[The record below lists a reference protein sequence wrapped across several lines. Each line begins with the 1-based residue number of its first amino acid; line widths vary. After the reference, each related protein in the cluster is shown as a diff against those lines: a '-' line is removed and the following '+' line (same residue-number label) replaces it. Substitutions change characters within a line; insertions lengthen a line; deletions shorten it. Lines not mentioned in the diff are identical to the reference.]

1 MRTFVIAEAGVN
13 HNGSEELA
21 LALVE
26 CAARA
31 GADAVKF
38 QTFHADDLVTP
49 EARKADYQTRA
60 TGEGNQHEMLRALEL
75 SGDMHQTLFER
86 CRALGIEFMSTPF
99 DEAAAD
105 FLVNLGV
112 KRLKVPSG
120 ELTNIPFL
128 EHLAGKGIP
137 LIVSTG
143 MGTLDEVRRAVE
155 TIEATRLR
163 CGFALPLSQCLTLLH
178 CTSNY
183 PAALSDVNLR
193 AMVTIARET
202 NLPVGYSD
210 HTLGAT
216 ASTAAVA
223 LGAVVI
229 EKHFTLDRT
238 LPGPDHGASLLPD
251 ELQRMIEQIREVEA
265 VLGSPIKAPAAA
277 ELPIRDLVR
286 RSVTARR
293 RVPRGTVL
301 SAEDL
306 ALLRPGTGIP
316 PAEYPRVLGR
326 LAARDLEPGTTLE
339 WSDLQ

>member
-1 MRTFVIAEAGVN
+1 VWERSSVWSDAGWRCAPHGDCLLSVSAEGFALRTFVIAEAGVN

-163 CGFALPLSQCLTLLH
+163 CGFALPLSQCLTLPSPEKRT
-178 CTSNY
+178 C
-183 PAALSDVNLR
+183 R
-193 AMVTIARET
+193 WVTPTTRWV
-202 NLPVGYSD
+202 P
-210 HTLGAT
+210 
-216 ASTAAVA
+216 
-223 LGAVVI
+223 
-229 EKHFTLDRT
+229 
-238 LPGPDHGASLLPD
+238 PP
-251 ELQRMIEQIREVEA
+251 
-265 VLGSPIKAPAAA
+265 
-277 ELPIRDLVR
+277 
-286 RSVTARR
+286 RR
-293 RVPRGTVL
+293 RPLRWVPWL
-301 SAEDL
+301 SKST
-306 ALLRPGTGIP
+306 LRSIERCQARTM
-316 PAEYPRVLGR
+316 GR
-326 LAARDLEPGTTLE
+326 LCCPTNCSA
-339 WSDLQ
+339 